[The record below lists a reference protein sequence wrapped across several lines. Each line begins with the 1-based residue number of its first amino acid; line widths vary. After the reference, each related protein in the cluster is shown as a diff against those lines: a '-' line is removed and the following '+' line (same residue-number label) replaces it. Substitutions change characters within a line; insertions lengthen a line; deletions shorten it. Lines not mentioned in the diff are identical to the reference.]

1 MEWDKTAAKFV
12 EALASAE
19 PTPGGGA
26 AAAMS
31 GAMGCALVMMAMQTT
46 VNRKST
52 PENVK
57 AKLVQSLKK
66 MGSLKEEL
74 KNFIRKDG
82 EAYAAY
88 LVAKKLP
95 KDTPAREQAV
105 QDALVTAA
113 KVPAD
118 TATTAIQCLRE
129 ADLIKADIAPVILSD
144 VYCGQHLLKACV
156 KCSVESIKANLEFI
170 KNNDWVTK
178 FEQHITLFLKSC

>member
-1 MEWDKTAAKFV
+1 M
-12 EALASAE
+12 
-19 PTPGGGA
+19 
-26 AAAMS
+26 
-31 GAMGCALVMMAMQTT
+31 
-46 VNRKST
+46 
-52 PENVK
+52 
-57 AKLVQSLKK
+57 
-66 MGSLKEEL
+66 
-74 KNFIRKDG
+74 
-82 EAYAAY
+82 
-88 LVAKKLP
+88 
-95 KDTPAREQAV
+95 